1 MNRSRLRRVLCRDT
15 FEWESLQL
23 DVSPDLNSTLVLC

>member
-1 MNRSRLRRVLCRDT
+1 MNRSRLRRVLCRDA

-23 DVSPDLNSTLVLC
+23 DVNPDVTSALVFC

>member
-23 DVSPDLNSTLVLC
+23 DVSPDLTSAHVMC